1 MTRPDE
7 PDYVYYVLYDEDFG
21 LSGLAGE
28 LAAGALSPGDDQVG
42 DEQLGKDAR
51 LLLDSSLS
59 GDMMRTLWL
68 AACRERFDPAGHGM
82 DMGSWL
88 RRLSDEHPPP
98 RKKSEPRPTKY
109 LSTIPFTPPR
119 PVLVEEEMREAVL
132 AEIRASEQDLA
143 RAVPLPDALPALRRV
158 VAEVDADLGFRLF
171 LRLLK
176 AYGVRV
182 GKEQYDRF
190 LELSD
195 PFEYHVGVVRDD
207 LAVDWP
213 PIDTTRRDTIWDF
226 GLSSLTDRFHDHR
239 YDDTARD
246 VVRECAEADDAAQT
260 PGTAAAVLLEDVL
273 RLLESPLSTDAIT
286 ALWLVA
292 SDAGLRLDRYG
303 IDARQWLEQ
312 IADVCRERLRDIA
325 PDHRFVLAPPA
336 RTELRDE
343 VLRELRDI
351 APQMATRSVSPGWQS
366 VPGAAAVE
374 ALEQVVAQVDH
385 DLGFRL
391 LLRAL
396 NGLAVPLTEERYAR
410 YQALGE
416 RFGYGEFH
424 VSRVDHLLEQE

>member
-7 PDYVYYVLYDEDFG
+7 PYYVLYDGDFG
-21 LSGLAGE
+21 LSGLAGK
-28 LAAGALSPGDDQVG
+28 LGAGTPSPGDEQVG
-42 DEQLGKDAR
+42 DEQVGEDAR
-51 LLLDSSLS
+51 RLLDSALPE
-59 GDMMRTLWL
+59 DAMRTLWL
-68 AACRERFDPAGHGM
+68 AACREQFDPIGHGM
-82 DMGSWL
+82 DMWSWL

-98 RKKSEPRPTKY
+98 PRKRPGPTKY
-109 LSTIPFTPPR
+109 LSTIPSGPPR
-119 PVLVEEEMREAVL
+119 PVLVEEEMREALL
-132 AEIRASEQDLA
+132 AEIRAAEQDLA
-143 RAVPLPDALPALRRV
+143 RAVPLPEAVPALRRV
-158 VAEVDADLGFRLF
+158 VTEAGADLGFRLF

-176 AYGVRV
+176 AYAVRV

-190 LELSD
+190 LSLSD
-195 PFEYHVGVVRDD
+195 PFEYHYGVVHDEMD
-207 LAVDWP
+207 VDWP
-213 PIDTTRRDTIWDF
+213 PIDTTRRDSTWDF
-226 GLSSLTDRFHDHR
+226 GLSSLTDRFVGHW

-246 VVRECAEADDAAQT
+246 VVRKCAEADDAAQT
-260 PGTAAAVLLEDVL
+260 PGTAAALLLEDAQ

-292 SDAGLRLDRYG
+292 SDAGFRLDRYS

-312 IADVCRERLRDIA
+312 IADVCRERLRDMA
-325 PDHRFVLAPPA
+325 PDYRLVPAPPV

-351 APQMATRSVSPGWQS
+351 APEMAARSVSPRWQS

-374 ALEQVVAQVDH
+374 ALEQVVVQADH

-391 LLRAL
+391 FLRAL
-396 NGLAVPLTEERYAR
+396 HALAVPLTEERYAR

-424 VSRVDHLLEQE
+424 VSQVDHLLERE